1 MPVVHVVSFKYK
13 DSVSPEQRR
22 GLYDDF
28 NTFRTACLYSDGQPY
43 ILDFK
48 SSTHNTSP
56 ENAGKGFHHI
66 FISTFPSQEHVQY
79 YLEHDPVH
87 LAFVVRQLPSTHP
100 TNQSLITSQI
110 PFFFCRTRSSLRW
123 PMPSFTTLRSRNARI
138 VLRNVN
144 SLELIIQYTPSLC
157 ASIHQERAR
166 AELDDKTARAGAL
179 PAVVIGAAASR
190 VLVAFDSGR
199 LTLLPCTPSLRRNE
213 AAVGRVT
220 DEEEADTTRR
230 EVSAGVLFP
239 FKLDTARDLRCSS
252 SSCFSRVDIRRRDGS
267 AAASTTAGFDN
278 LGCAMAA
285 SSASGLGLL
294 ELLGDASFDLTFVDL
309 CCSTRSPAPP
319 GLLCAF
325 VLRRVRMSFH
335 TLRLRVQMIRLSCL
349 RPTDATTVV
358 VLLAACSLMAR
369 STCSLQRWPQAQDC
383 C

>member
-1 MPVVHVVSFKYK
+1 
-13 DSVSPEQRR
+13 
-22 GLYDDF
+22 
-28 NTFRTACLYSDGQPY
+28 
-43 ILDFK
+43 
-48 SSTHNTSP
+48 
-56 ENAGKGFHHI
+56 
-66 FISTFPSQEHVQY
+66 
-79 YLEHDPVH
+79 
-87 LAFVVRQLPSTHP
+87 
-100 TNQSLITSQI
+100 
-110 PFFFCRTRSSLRW
+110 
-123 PMPSFTTLRSRNARI
+123 MPSFTTLRSRNARI

-166 AELDDKTARAGAL
+166 AELDDETARAGAL

-252 SSCFSRVDIRRRDGS
+252 SSCFSRVDIRRRDGA

-294 ELLGDASFDLTFVDL
+294 ELLGDASFESELPVLTRLDVRRPVLLDSFTSSSRSAL
-309 CCSTRSPAPP
+309 RFRPSTRPEVFSSSTAAGADDPSVVPP
-319 GLLCAF
+319 PDRRDDRRGAARGLLFDGSVHLLPPKMAPSSG
-325 VLRRVRMSFH
+325 LL
-335 TLRLRVQMIRLSCL
+335 LRLSPKL
-349 RPTDATTVV
+349 RAPLASSVPFCPSPSEVASSLAASVAEMVSEAGAISATSATTER
-358 VLLAACSLMAR
+358 LPSSERRLASRA
-369 STCSLQRWPQAQDC
+369 
-383 C
+383 